1 MIQVPSRYSSASEW
15 YPGGQLGT
23 DEGMSYSAET
33 PATTNQGLSTSFN
46 KGEDFF
52 EHIYT
57 IADAPRK
64 DDAAPAAPMGGM
76 GGMPGMM

>member
-1 MIQVPSRYSSASEW
+1 
-15 YPGGQLGT
+15 
-23 DEGMSYSAET
+23 MSYSAET